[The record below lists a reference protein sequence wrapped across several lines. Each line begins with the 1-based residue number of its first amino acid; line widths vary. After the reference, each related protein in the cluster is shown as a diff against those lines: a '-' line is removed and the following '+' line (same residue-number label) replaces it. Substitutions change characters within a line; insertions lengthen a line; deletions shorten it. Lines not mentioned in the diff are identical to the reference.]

1 MNIRNCEKADLRAC
15 AELFAEVFSEP
26 PYNEKWSI
34 RDAKAYIERFWR
46 IEPDHCLVAEKNGRI
61 EGVLL
66 GFSYPFQNRTDFTI
80 QELFVRREARRQG
93 IARALIG
100 CVLEDFSIDT
110 VVSLIVNEKS
120 DAAIFYERL
129 GLSQNRQ
136 YKFYSGHI
144 RND

>member
-1 MNIRNCEKADLRAC
+1 MNIRNCEKADLIAY
-15 AELFAEVFSEP
+15 AELFVEVFSEP

-34 RDAKAYIERFWR
+34 RDAKAYIKRFWR
-46 IEPDHCLVAEKNGRI
+46 IEPESCLVAEKDGGT

-66 GFSYPFQNRTDFTI
+66 GFSYPWQNRKDFTV
-80 QELFVRREARRQG
+80 QELFVRKKARRQG

-100 CVLEDFSIDT
+100 CVLEDFPIDT
-110 VVSLIVNEKS
+110 AVSLVVNEKA

-129 GLSQNRQ
+129 GLSQNKQ
-136 YKFYSGHI
+136 NKFYSGHI